1 MLRFSGLSVVYEGL
15 QALSQVSLE
24 IHEGEF
30 FTIAGPNGAGK
41 TTLLKAIAGGVG
53 TAAGRIEYRGHDV
66 TTTPA
71 HLRAALGMAHVP
83 EGRHIFP
90 SLTVLENLEM
100 GSYRAAA
107 RTHRPQS
114 LAEVFA
120 LFPVLQQTR
129 ARLAGTLSGG
139 EQQMLA
145 IGRALMSRP
154 ELLLLDEPSQ
164 GLAPLVVEMIFEVIA
179 TIRRTRHLSIL
190 LVEQRV
196 VEGLELCDR
205 GAVLEIGRIVMEGDR
220 DALLN
225 DERIKSAYLGT

>member
-1 MLRFSGLSVVYEGL
+1 VAIFTEAVQYLITGLLVGGVYVLMSIGLALIFGVMRVMNFAQGDFLMLGMYVTYYF
-15 QALSQVSLE
+15 A
-24 IHEGEF
+24 
-30 FTIAGPNGAGK
+30 A
-41 TTLLKAIAGGVG
+41 AGGVG

-100 GSYRAAA
+100 DSYRAAA

-120 LFPVLQQTR
+120 LFPVLQQVR

-164 GLAPLVVEMIFEVIA
+164 GLAPSSS
-179 TIRRTRHLSIL
+179 R
-190 LVEQRV
+190 
-196 VEGLELCDR
+196 
-205 GAVLEIGRIVMEGDR
+205 
-220 DALLN
+220 
-225 DERIKSAYLGT
+225 